1 MTEHKT
7 PVDQALDLFVYAPIG
22 LALTA
27 AEELPKLV
35 EKGRQQVTSRAAM
48 YKMIG
53 QFAVAHGQQT
63 AERFVRGATD
73 RVTGRPGEDTR
84 SESAT
89 RPTSSS
95 PTSSSP
101 TSSSPTSSSPASPS
115 PSPTAPVRSPS
126 AGSSPSANGNGRG
139 RAEGST
145 MATTDPVADPTA
157 DPVAP
162 APSSDDLAIPG
173 YDALSA
179 SQVVQRLAGL
189 SPAELESV
197 RAYEASTRGRKT
209 ILSRVNQLQLGS

>member
-89 RPTSSS
+89 R
-95 PTSSSP
+95 P